1 MGARDY
7 AMSDFSPTLVL
18 QTSIA
23 KSPNDMAN
31 VQIKSEILTPFGG
44 IFPIMDQFNTLLAKT
59 GENGTYPP
67 TRNSSIDSLEA
78 SVGLHIASELIV
90 ATSAYFHPFL

>member
-1 MGARDY
+1 
-7 AMSDFSPTLVL
+7 
-18 QTSIA
+18 
-23 KSPNDMAN
+23 MAN

-44 IFPIMDQFNTLLAKT
+44 IFPIMDQFNALLAQT

-78 SVGLHIASELIV
+78 SVGLHIAPELIV
-90 ATSAYFHPFL
+90 ATSTYFHPFL

>member
-1 MGARDY
+1 
-7 AMSDFSPTLVL
+7 
-18 QTSIA
+18 
-23 KSPNDMAN
+23 MAN

-44 IFPIMDQFNTLLAKT
+44 IFPIIDQFNALLAQT

-78 SVGLHIASELIV
+78 SVGLHIAPEFIV